1 MPKKQNTRRK
11 DGLIAVQVYLGMD
24 ENKKRKYKTVYG
36 STQKEANAKAEQI
49 KLSLR
54 KGIDVSS
61 EKDTFKEW
69 GERLLKI
76 KKSEVSH
83 GRYCTYCHEFEKL
96 SPLFLCEI
104 SKIRTSDIQGV
115 ILDLSES
122 NPNTN
127 KPTAKKTL
135 IDIKCLAS
143 QIFKLAIENRV
154 LDYNP
159 ALAVKIPNI
168 HSEDKRRALTA
179 EEQKWIVETPHRA
192 QTAAMIM
199 MYAGLRRGELIPLT
213 WDDIDL
219 SKKTIS
225 VNKTVEIIN
234 NKSIEKDTAKT
245 KLSIRTVDIPNV
257 LVEYLKS
264 VKKSSKYVCPSA
276 DNKMMSESSYK
287 RMWDSYIKELNLK
300 YGDFSHLDKQPKSKF
315 QPGGVPIV
323 IPKIT
328 AHWLRHTFATMLYFA
343 GVDILTAKEQLGHS
357 DIKTTLEIYTHLDNQ
372 FKRKSMNK
380 LDEYL
385 SQDKNQNMCG

>member
-1 MPKKQNTRRK
+1 M
-11 DGLIAVQVYLGMD
+11 
-24 ENKKRKYKTVYG
+24 
-36 STQKEANAKAEQI
+36 
-49 KLSLR
+49 
-54 KGIDVSS
+54 
-61 EKDTFKEW
+61 
-69 GERLLKI
+69 
-76 KKSEVSH
+76 
-83 GRYCTYCHEFEKL
+83 
-96 SPLFLCEI
+96 
-104 SKIRTSDIQGV
+104 
-115 ILDLSES
+115 
-122 NPNTN
+122 
-127 KPTAKKTL
+127 
-135 IDIKCLAS
+135 
-143 QIFKLAIENRV
+143 
-154 LDYNP
+154 
-159 ALAVKIPNI
+159 
-168 HSEDKRRALTA
+168 TA